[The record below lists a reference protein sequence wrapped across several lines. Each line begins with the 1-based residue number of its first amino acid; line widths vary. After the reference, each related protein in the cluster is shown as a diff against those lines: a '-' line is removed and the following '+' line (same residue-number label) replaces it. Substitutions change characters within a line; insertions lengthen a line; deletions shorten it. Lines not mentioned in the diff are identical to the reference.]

1 MTFEEIFQQLTH
13 WLKNFSIQ
21 YGYFGVFLASLLG
34 SVSIFFPVP
43 YTLILFTLG
52 SIESFNP
59 VMLSVAS
66 GLGSGLGEFSGY
78 LLGLSGRRIISDK
91 NKRKMDYLLK
101 LFGRF
106 WPFAIFLFALTPL
119 PDDLIFIPLGV
130 MQYSLL
136 KAIIPALIGKFC
148 MSLIIVYSARFTVH
162 IAREIFGV
170 EGEGFSALISMIV
183 ASVSLVIIFIVMFKV
198 DWEKIFEK
206 RSAKKK
212 EVEKFEGDS

>member
-66 GLGSGLGEFSGY
+66 GLGSALGEFSGY
-78 LLGLSGRRIISDK
+78 LLGLSGRKIISKK

-136 KAIIPALIGKFC
+136 KAIMPALIGKFC

-170 EGEGFSALISMIV
+170 EGEWFSALISMVV
-183 ASVSLVIIFIVMFKV
+183 ASVLLVIIFIVMFKV

>member
-1 MTFEEIFQQLTH
+1 LTFEEIFQQLTH

>member
-1 MTFEEIFQQLTH
+1 LTFEEIFQQLTH

-136 KAIIPALIGKFC
+136 KAIMPALIGKFC

-170 EGEGFSALISMIV
+170 EGEGFSALISMVV
-183 ASVSLVIIFIVMFKV
+183 ASVLLVIIFIVMFKV

-206 RSAKKK
+206 RSAKKE
-212 EVEKFEGDS
+212 EVEKFEGDC

>member
-1 MTFEEIFQQLTH
+1 LTFEEIFQQLTH

-136 KAIIPALIGKFC
+136 KAIMPALIGKFC

-170 EGEGFSALISMIV
+170 EGEWFSALISMIV
-183 ASVSLVIIFIVMFKV
+183 ASVLLVIIFIVMFKV